1 MRYKDQVLNKI
12 NQLENLNR
20 TLDFQLSRGEGF
32 NELMQTLSDMKEK
45 MDAIKDFIPA
55 DDKALY
61 DSLIEKLTPP
71 PPPLAPIDLST
82 IKSMLISLNQIL
94 L

>member
-32 NELMQTLSDMKEK
+32 DALLQTLADMKEK
-45 MDAIKDFIPA
+45 
-55 DDKALY
+55 
-61 DSLIEKLTPP
+61 IE
-71 PPPLAPIDLST
+71 DLRST
-82 IKSMLISLNQIL
+82 ISLEHDEFSTYV
-94 L
+94 

>member
-45 MDAIKDFIPA
+45 IED
-55 DDKALY
+55 LRSTV
-61 DSLIEKLTPP
+61 SLEH
-71 PPPLAPIDLST
+71 DEFST
-82 IKSMLISLNQIL
+82 YI
-94 L
+94 

>member
-45 MDAIKDFIPA
+45 IED
-55 DDKALY
+55 LRSTV
-61 DSLIEKLTPP
+61 SLEH
-71 PPPLAPIDLST
+71 DEFST
-82 IKSMLISLNQIL
+82 YV
-94 L
+94 

>member
-45 MDAIKDFIPA
+45 IED
-55 DDKALY
+55 LRSTV
-61 DSLIEKLTPP
+61 SLEHDEFPTYV
-71 PPPLAPIDLST
+71 
-82 IKSMLISLNQIL
+82 
-94 L
+94 

>member
-45 MDAIKDFIPA
+45 
-55 DDKALY
+55 
-61 DSLIEKLTPP
+61 IE
-71 PPPLAPIDLST
+71 DLRST
-82 IKSMLISLNQIL
+82 ISLEHDEFSTYI
-94 L
+94 